1 MTKSLLVTNDFIT
14 YSGKLL
20 REKTFCEFRGFVA
33 IHEIFLRKKSYFPP
47 ICESFLPQECPTIQH
62 ATPPKA
68 TVCET
73 QLFGR
78 PLTGAYL
85 GVSVEPGCWQTVE
98 DCGGHQFS
106 HTVPILCLIPA
117 LFSLSSRVKK
127 EDMSS
132 GRRLGDLLLALCIE
146 WLILMLQSTAG
157 RLNLLTVTLKYNAST
172 LLASWKKGFDSLLRL
187 AP

>member
-85 GVSVEPGCWQTVE
+85 GMSVEPG
-98 DCGGHQFS
+98 
-106 HTVPILCLIPA
+106 
-117 LFSLSSRVKK
+117 
-127 EDMSS
+127 
-132 GRRLGDLLLALCIE
+132 
-146 WLILMLQSTAG
+146 
-157 RLNLLTVTLKYNAST
+157 Y
-172 LLASWKKGFDSLLRL
+172 
-187 AP
+187 